1 MIKAIGVAFLWVIAI
16 VELLYLFFYLTVTTV
31 LFIRK
36 WSGEHIYSKSILFT
50 FNKKKVTVSRFME
63 ITDLIWAALLVL
75 SIPFILISY
84 FTYLKQFI
92 IE

>member
-16 VELLYLFFYLTVTTV
+16 VEVLFLWFYLIMTTI

-36 WSGEHIYSKSILFT
+36 WSGELHSQSIVFT